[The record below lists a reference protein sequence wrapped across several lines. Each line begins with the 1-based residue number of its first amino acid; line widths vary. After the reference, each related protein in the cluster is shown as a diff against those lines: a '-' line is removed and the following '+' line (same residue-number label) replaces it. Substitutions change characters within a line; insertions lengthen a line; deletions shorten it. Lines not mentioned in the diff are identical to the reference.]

1 MQQEAFAGHQD
12 GDGKQLET
20 DYPGGCSIPATGSL
34 WEEPAPIGSH
44 SNAGVGASSQPY
56 LEVYFL

>member
-12 GDGKQLET
+12 GDGTQLET
-20 DYPGGCSIPATGSL
+20 DYPGGCSTGSL
-34 WEEPAPIGSH
+34 WEEPASIGSH